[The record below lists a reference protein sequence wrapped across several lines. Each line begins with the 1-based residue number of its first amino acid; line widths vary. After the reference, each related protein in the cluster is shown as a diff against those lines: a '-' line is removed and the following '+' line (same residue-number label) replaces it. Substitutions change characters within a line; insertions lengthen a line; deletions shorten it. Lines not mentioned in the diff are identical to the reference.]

1 MSRYVLLLVLLAGV
15 AIGVTAVLYGP
26 DYLEP
31 IFPKSKKG
39 GIDGEVTSKLM
50 EGNRLLIT
58 VKASEGAILVTFT
71 KKVPEINLLVDKG
84 DTVYLDIKDYKPFV
98 DNPDINRVKKP
109 DRKPGQIEELPAEV
123 EPTKTM
129 EQKPEQEEAQPE
141 KAEPAKAEPEKTKP
155 EKSEP
160 AKSKPAAKEVPAP
173 EEAEPTPAVP
183 PKL

>member
-98 DNPDINRVKKP
+98 DNPHINRVKKP
-109 DRKPGQIEELPAEV
+109 DRKPGQIEELPAQVKPAES
-123 EPTKTM
+123 M
-129 EQKPEQEEAQPE
+129 EQKPEQEEAKPE
-141 KAEPAKAEPEKTKP
+141 KAEPAKVEPEKAK
-155 EKSEP
+155 P
-160 AKSKPAAKEVPAP
+160 AKSKPEAKEAPAS
-173 EEAEPTPAVP
+173 EKESVPTPAVP